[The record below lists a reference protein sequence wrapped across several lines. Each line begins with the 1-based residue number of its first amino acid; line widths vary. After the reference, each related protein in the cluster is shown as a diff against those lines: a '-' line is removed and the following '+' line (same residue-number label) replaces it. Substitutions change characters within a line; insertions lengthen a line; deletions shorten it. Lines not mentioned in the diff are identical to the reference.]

1 MRDPDRSRRPAAA
14 LLALLVACGA
24 LTACA
29 PLEPVR
35 AWEKGDLARP
45 SMTFDADRVE
55 ARMLE
60 QVYFSKE
67 ASSGGAGV
75 GGGGCGCN

>member
-1 MRDPDRSRRPAAA
+1 MRDPDRSRRPAAG
-14 LLALLVACGA
+14 LLALLVAGSA
-24 LTACA
+24 LAACA
-29 PLEPVR
+29 PLPPVR
-35 AWEKGDLARP
+35 AWEKGDLAKP
-45 SMTFDADRVE
+45 AMTFDADRVE

-67 ASSGGAGV
+67 GSSGGAGV

>member
-1 MRDPDRSRRPAAA
+1 MRGPDPARRPARA
-14 LLALLVACGA
+14 LFALIVACGA
-24 LTACA
+24 LAACA
-29 PLEPVR
+29 PLPPVR
-35 AWEKGDLARP
+35 AWEKGDLAKP
-45 SMTFDADRVE
+45 SMTFDADRLE